1 MIATTG
7 QMAISGTV
15 GDLPTFMAR
24 IQFSITMS
32 ELFLFSQKLWKNIAL
47 IYNLMRKLQIII
59 Q

>member
-32 ELFLFSQKLWKNIAL
+32 ELFLFYQKLWKNIAL
-47 IYNLMRKLQIII
+47 IHNLMRKL
-59 Q
+59 